1 MSRCEI
7 KSPQKNVHQQS
18 VDLYVH
24 HSLRNHWY
32 YVPVLEELPYGAW
45 TNGIIMVT
53 IVHDENLQQTAWSTW
68 QEVESTSTEVTP
80 SINQNR
86 SHRTHCTH
94 CTHCTYTFASL
105 LSTQGVPK
113 SNQYANEMLDLRMT
127 VSLSVHHKKH
137 VYRSTIPMTMNI
149 NDSDHLSLTHPSSS
163 LLNRLHDTLSN
174 LSLSKTTDHQ
184 VLRLSNKDKD
194 KDKDKDK
201 TIYPFNF
208 MVVSLFTL
216 SPTTACQIVYDVFQ
230 PSDL

>member
-1 MSRCEI
+1 
-7 KSPQKNVHQQS
+7 
-18 VDLYVH
+18 
-24 HSLRNHWY
+24 
-32 YVPVLEELPYGAW
+32 
-45 TNGIIMVT
+45 MVT
-53 IVHDENLQQTAWSTW
+53 IVHDEDLQQTAWSTW
-68 QEVESTSTEVTP
+68 QEVDYTSTEVTP

-86 SHRTHCTH
+86 SHRTHCT
-94 CTHCTYTFASL
+94 YTFASL
-105 LSTQGVPK
+105 LSAQGVPK
-113 SNQYANEMLDLRMT
+113 SNQYASEMLDLRMT

-137 VYRSTIPMTMNI
+137 VYRSTVPMTMNI

-194 KDKDKDK
+194 KDK

-216 SPTTACQIVYDVFQ
+216 SPTTACQIVYDIFQ